1 MRATLRSIGMTTP
14 VGLDAPAT
22 AAAVRAGMDRFREM
36 PIYDKHSEPIVTA
49 RVDDADLPPL
59 HHAVAARGTSSE
71 REVRLLRLAQLA
83 LNEAVAPFAPRAPWP
98 LFLALPEARPELADP
113 LPPDILERISLQAS
127 VPLDP
132 AESHVF
138 REGRAGGLHALGAA
152 LDALA
157 HGRIQVALVGG
168 VDSYDDL
175 PLLNALIEE
184 NRVQVSAPA
193 DRMFPGEGAAFLVLT
208 RPDSTGGLHADGGGP
223 LPSFG
228 SIHALGLGFE
238 RGHMYSPETYRGDG
252 LSEAFGA
259 LFAAIGPVG
268 SDAGPPPI
276 RAVFTSFNGESF
288 WAKEWGVAYLRNQA
302 RFAERLRVE
311 HPADRIGDTGAAA
324 GPLLIGLTALGLA
337 RGYLK
342 DPCLVFCSSDR
353 GARGA
358 AMVRGPAARS
368 GV

>member
-14 VGLDAPAT
+14 VGLDAPT
-22 AAAVRAGMDRFREM
+22 SAAAVRAGMGRFRAM
-36 PIYDKHSEPIVTA
+36 PVYDKESEPIVTA

-59 HHAVAARGTSSE
+59 HHAVAARGTSCE

-83 LNEAVAPFAPRAPWP
+83 LSEAVAPFAPRASWP
-98 LFLALPEARPELADP
+98 LFLAVTEARPDLADP
-113 LPPDILERISLQAS
+113 VPTDLLERISLQAS
-127 VPLDP
+127 VPIDP

-157 HGRIQVALVGG
+157 SGRVPVAVVGG

-175 PLLNALIEE
+175 SLLRALIEE
-184 NRVQVSAPA
+184 NRVQVSTPG

-208 RPDSTGGLHADGGGP
+208 RPDSTGTLHAEGGGP
-223 LPSFG
+223 LPSLG
-228 SIHALGLGFE
+228 AVQALGLGFE
-238 RGHMYSPETYRGDG
+238 KGHMYSPETYRGDG

-259 LFAAIGPVG
+259 LFAGLGPAG
-268 SDAGPPPI
+268 SGAPPI
-276 RAVFTSFNGESF
+276 RTVFTSFNGESF

-302 RFAERLRVE
+302 RFVERFRVE

-324 GPLLIGLTALGLA
+324 GPLLLGLA
-337 RGYLK
+337 AIGLSRGYLK

-358 AMVRGPAARS
+358 AIVRAPAARS
-368 GV
+368 GA

>member
-1 MRATLRSIGMTTP
+1 MVTP
-14 VGLDAPAT
+14 VGLDAPST
-22 AAAVRAGMDRFREM
+22 AAAMRAGMGRFREV
-36 PIYDKHSEPIVTA
+36 PVYDKESEPIVTA
-49 RVDDADLPPL
+49 RVDDGDLPPL

-83 LNEAVAPFAPRAPWP
+83 LSEAVAPFAPRAPWP
-98 LFLALPEARPELADP
+98 LFLAVPEAHPGLEDP
-113 LPPDILERISLQAS
+113 VPRDLLERLSLQAS
-127 VPLDP
+127 VSLDP
-132 AESHVF
+132 AESRVF

-157 HGRIQVALVGG
+157 AGRVPAAVVGG
-168 VDSYDDL
+168 VDTYDDL
-175 PLLNALIEE
+175 PLLRALIEE
-184 NRVQVSAPA
+184 NRVQVSTPA

-208 RPDSTGGLHADGGGP
+208 RPDSTGGLHAEGGGP

-228 SIHALGLGFE
+228 AVQGLGLGFE
-238 RGHMYSPETYRGDG
+238 RGHLYSPEIYRGDG
-252 LSEAFGA
+252 LSEAFSA

-268 SDAGPPPI
+268 DPQAPPI
-276 RAVFTSFNGESF
+276 RTVYTSFNGESF
-288 WAKEWGVAYLRNQA
+288 WAKEWGVAHVRNQA
-302 RFAERLRVE
+302 RFRERLRVE

-324 GPLLIGLTALGLA
+324 GPLLLALAAIGLS

-358 AMVRGPAARS
+358 AMLRAPAARP
-368 GV
+368 GA

>member
-1 MRATLRSIGMTTP
+1 MRAALRSVGMTTP
-14 VGLDAPAT
+14 VGLDAPT
-22 AAAVRAGMDRFREM
+22 SAAAVRAGMGRFREM
-36 PIYDKHSEPIVTA
+36 PVYDKESEPIVTA

-71 REVRLLRLAQLA
+71 REVRLLRLSQLA
-83 LNEAVAPFAPRAPWP
+83 LSEAVAPFAPRAPWP
-98 LFLALPEARPELADP
+98 LFLAVSEARVELADP
-113 LPPDILERISLQAS
+113 IPTDLLERISLQAS
-127 VPLDP
+127 VPLDF

-157 HGRIQVALVGG
+157 TGRIAVAVVGG
-168 VDSYDDL
+168 VDTYDDL
-175 PLLNALIEE
+175 PLLRALIEE
-184 NRVQVSAPA
+184 NRVQVSSPR

-208 RPDSTGGLHADGGGP
+208 RPDSTGGLHAAEGGP

-228 SIHALGLGFE
+228 AVQALGLGFE
-238 RGHMYSPETYRGDG
+238 KGHMYSPETYRGDG
-252 LSEAFGA
+252 LSEAFLT
-259 LFAAIGPVG
+259 LFAGLGPAGAG
-268 SDAGPPPI
+268 SGAPPI

-324 GPLLIGLTALGLA
+324 GPLLIGLAAIGLS
-337 RGYLK
+337 RGYLR

-358 AMVRGPAARS
+358 AIVRGPAARS
-368 GV
+368 GA